1 MSFGGRAGLCGGRS
15 CLADERDRTMR
26 RIINSTYITLDGV
39 IENPQ
44 DWPSGRHEGDTRGGE
59 IQTELLLSCDALLL
73 GRRTYEGFEPVWTA
87 MSGDPYSDHI
97 NAMEKWVVSSTLTDP
112 TWNNTE
118 VLAGDVAAEIAPR
131 KAQDGG
137 DIVQYGFGP
146 VTDLLLAHGLLD
158 ELRLWI
164 HPFMLGKGGP
174 SDLLFR
180 AGRAANF
187 ELTDATPLASG
198 NVVLTY
204 RVGSSTDD

>member
-1 MSFGGRAGLCGGRS
+1 MSFAGRAGLCGGRS

-73 GRRTYEGFEPVWTA
+73 GRRTYDGFAPVWTA
-87 MSGDPYSDHI
+87 MSGDPYSEHI
-97 NAMEKWVVSSTLTDP
+97 NAMEKWVVSRTVTNP
-112 TWNNTE
+112 TWNNSE
-118 VLAGDVAAEIAPR
+118 VIGADVVSEISRR
-131 KAQDGG
+131 KAQEGG
-137 DIVQYGFGP
+137 NIVQYGFGP
-146 VTDLLLAHGLLD
+146 VTDPLLATDCSTSCACGCT
-158 ELRLWI
+158 RSCSARA
-164 HPFMLGKGGP
+164 GP

-180 AGRAANF
+180 PERAGHF
-187 ELTDATPLASG
+187 ELTGVTPLASG

-204 RVGSSTDD
+204 